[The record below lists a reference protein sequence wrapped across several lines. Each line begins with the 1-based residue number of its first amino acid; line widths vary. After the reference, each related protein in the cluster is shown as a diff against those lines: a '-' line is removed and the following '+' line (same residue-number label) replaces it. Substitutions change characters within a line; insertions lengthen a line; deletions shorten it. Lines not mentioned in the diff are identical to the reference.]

1 MGDLMTSELSAIPQ
15 VQLLEREQIERIRR
29 EQSLSSSNQEGI
41 RLGRELGADGVLML
55 GVVGEET
62 NRVLQ
67 VRMVAV
73 RQGVVLDA
81 SRAPWPVSDPSA
93 FSQGLVRRFVPIL
106 PKLLVPREDALP
118 LSVVN
123 IRNAVQSRQGKE
135 LERQVTQLLIERLS
149 REPQI
154 FVLERRRLD
163 LLESEKER
171 QGGGEDDFWKGSVL
185 VEGTL
190 NRSGSEGGRLT
201 ADLRMLP
208 PRGGTAVELAAQ
220 VETGNP
226 VALVE
231 VVASRILE
239 ALRKRPS
246 TATWDAAAEAERYL
260 EEAKWALKWGLP
272 SEAQSAADA
281 AWFLGKK
288 DLATATLRVEARLAA
303 IRISEWAFQEVS
315 VSTFAK
321 IRDATVRST
330 IQEWREQGAV
340 GVSIAARGQTT
351 DTQLDFFFAM
361 RNPVVGLIAPATDAL
376 RIHADYLE
384 SMPPHEP
391 GLDSPWTATGVKILV
406 SASEVLRWFALVQ
419 PHSPEVQ
426 AALADLRLE
435 ARRIQE
441 RLLTST
447 SIRDSYRATAPDFT
461 MVGSRV
467 VLKDTLSEML
477 ERQPSLFQCLLT
489 WGAFWQDRPEDM
501 VAVYRQWMGSP
512 AFSLVHQWF
521 WARHPANPRL
531 VSWNAGDRGRV
542 AALWKG
548 FRSELGQSTNVLLR
562 LEAKALEIDEAG
574 SIDELK
580 PAVEGLLA
588 LMRTHRAELLSLPV
602 SVMRNDWQ
610 LSRILNQRWFDPGG
624 VSEIMGSEAWREMAV
639 ISAEWQEHQK
649 TQILTQRSTAVFRL
663 QKEFLAGTGPKDRA
677 SARAAFPVPMVVL
690 DAEQARALKPLLD
703 GFLERQKAEGKSA
716 GAIHSDYGTLLLYQA
731 SMAFALTN
739 QPAPKRP
746 EEVGIAAQQPPVRP
760 PPAPASGSKEP
771 AGVPAVAPKNL
782 LVVRDYVPVPLRL
795 LTNTQRG
802 DALGSFQVMQ
812 VEPVGD
818 RYWFDLRH
826 ENSRWVFHGGHEGL
840 SNVWWGTGILWD
852 PRNGTWKDIR
862 YPAGVPASGKMWIGS
877 TAWFRDS
884 LYLSDWDTFQRWD
897 PASGKWERLEPAWQD
912 PATLQVIGDRLYGAS
927 SNAIV
932 EILDS
937 GRGVRI
943 LASNRRRPA
952 ASALDTLETFGSARV
967 IPGPGIGLRARVGGH
982 IHSWDGK
989 DWKTVIERDD
999 CWVWPGATDTL
1010 VTPPLRTQPWAVWRL
1025 PHDSTAAVE
1034 VSLPYMP
1041 PLEPTVDTPRSRTV
1055 APSMGTGQDRIY
1067 DLPRSRGVVADRG
1080 YAYFYQDLSG
1090 TRNPAVRYGAIP
1102 LGGRH
1107 GYLSRVRMD
1116 DGRVERVSVL
1126 FDNPAGEPPSEVLDG
1141 FFGGRLWPNESVW
1154 IVFTAQEVIFWKGK
1168 MLGIWRIPRADLEG
1182 AFEKA
1187 RE

>member
-1 MGDLMTSELSAIPQ
+1 MGDLLTSELSAVPE

-29 EQSLSSSNQEGI
+29 EQSLSASNQEGI

-55 GVVGEET
+55 GLIGEET

-73 RQGVVLDA
+73 RQGVLMDA

-106 PKLLVPREDALP
+106 PKLRVPREDALP

-149 REPQI
+149 REPEI

-163 LLESEKER
+163 LLDSEKER
-171 QGGGEDDFWKGSVL
+171 RGGGEDDFWKGSVL
-185 VEGTL
+185 LEGTL
-190 NRSGSEGGRLT
+190 NRGGSEGGRLT

-208 PRGGTAVELAAQ
+208 PRGGTAVELAAE
-220 VETGNP
+220 VDTGNP

-246 TATWDAAAEAERYL
+246 TATWDAAAEAERYR

-288 DLATATLRVEARLAA
+288 DLATATLRVEARLSA
-303 IRISEWAFQEVS
+303 IRISEWAFQEVG
-315 VSTFAK
+315 VSTLAK
-321 IRDATVRST
+321 FQDATVRST

-340 GVSIAARGQTT
+340 GVAIAARGQAT

-361 RNPVVGLIAPATDAL
+361 RNPDPRLIAPATDAL
-376 RIHADYLE
+376 RIHADHLE

-391 GLDSPWTATGVKILV
+391 GLDSPWTATGVKVLV
-406 SASEVLRWFALVQ
+406 AASEVLRWFALVQ

-435 ARRIQE
+435 ARRIQD

-447 SIRDSYRATAPDFT
+447 AIRNSYWSPAPDFAL
-461 MVGSRV
+461 VGSRV

-477 ERQPSLFQCLLT
+477 DRQPSLFQCLLT

-501 VAVYRQWMGSP
+501 VAVYRRWMSSP
-512 AFSLVHQWF
+512 VFSLVHQWF

-531 VSWNAGDRGRV
+531 VSWNAEDRGRV
-542 AALWKG
+542 SALWKG

-562 LEAKALEIDEAG
+562 MEAKALEIDEAG

-588 LMRTHRAELLSLPV
+588 VMRTHRAELLSLPV

-610 LSRILNQRWFDPGG
+610 LSRILGQRWFDPNEVAG
-624 VSEIMGSEAWREMAV
+624 IMGSEAWREMAV
-639 ISAEWQEHQK
+639 ISGEWEERQK
-649 TQILTQRSTAVFRL
+649 TLILVQRSTTVFRL
-663 QKEFLAGTGPKDRA
+663 QKEFLTEPGPKDQA
-677 SARAAFPVPMVVL
+677 STRAAFPVPMVVMEV
-690 DAEQARALKPLLD
+690 EQARELKPLLD
-703 GFLERQKAEGKSA
+703 GFLERQKAAGKS
-716 GAIHSDYGTLLLYQA
+716 IHAMHAEYGTLMLYRQ
-731 SMAFALTN
+731 SMAFTLTN
-739 QPAPKRP
+739 QPAPKPRAA
-746 EEVGIAAQQPPVRP
+746 EVAGQRPPVRP
-760 PPAPASGSKEP
+760 SVASGS
-771 AGVPAVAPKNL
+771 VPAESTQAPVVAPKNL
-782 LVVRDYVPVPLRL
+782 LVARDYVPIPLRL

-802 DALGSFQVMQ
+802 DALGFFQVMR

-818 RYWFDLRH
+818 RFWFDLRH
-826 ENSRWVFHGGHEGL
+826 ENTRWVFHGGQESL
-840 SNVWWGTGILWD
+840 SNVWWGTGLLWD

-862 YPAGVPASGKMWIGS
+862 YPAGVPASGKMMIGS

-897 PASGKWERLEPAWQD
+897 PATGKWEILEPAWQD
-912 PATLQVIGDRLYGAS
+912 PATLQVVGDRLYGAS

-967 IPGPGIGLRARVGGH
+967 LPGPGVGIRARVGGH

-989 DWKTVIERDD
+989 DWKTVIERDN

-1010 VTPPLRTQPWAVWRL
+1010 VTPPLRTQPWGVWRL
-1025 PHDSTAAVE
+1025 PHESSAAVE

-1041 PLEPTVDTPRSRTV
+1041 PSEPMVDTPRSRTA
-1055 APSMGTGQDRIY
+1055 APSTGTGQDRIY

-1080 YAYFYQDLSG
+1080 YVYFYQDLSG
-1090 TRNPAVRYGAIP
+1090 VRNPALRSGVIP

-1107 GYLSRVRMD
+1107 GYLSRVRME
-1116 DGRVERVSVL
+1116 DGKVERVSVL

-1141 FFGGRLWPNESVW
+1141 FTGGRLWPNESIW
-1154 IVFTAQEVIFWKGK
+1154 MVFTPEEVIFWKEK

-1182 AFEKA
+1182 AFVKA